1 MRTTK
6 SKLRQESY
14 NSMSSAGKSLA
25 NSIKRKF
32 VKMYPDAKVGIDGRE
47 GWITVNGEKAINMSQ
62 ASGGPMTDEEMIE
75 KMHAVYAGKQVDA
88 DVPTADS
95 RMSTFREG
103 KVIITKSQ
111 LRSLAREA
119 IMSEAPTMVNTGM
132 SSGGKGPMPGIPK
145 KSRDAMVKEIRP
157 QLDAALESGKTDGIP
172 QGWIDAAKVEKSHDK
187 DPKFSLYMP
196 EDRGGPTDEEL
207 MALSKALNPSMFTKF
222 KRMIG
227 MKEGNTKM
235 RITKRQLLQI
245 IREEK
250 AKNTEKY
257 NDAPELKGDQDK
269 LPDGLQKAIIDKEKE
284 EKNESHHESYLR
296 GKLRKIVRENCGGPH
311 DDMPIAK
318 PLNPSADDQ
327 MDLAP
332 EPNLGDAVDQ
342 PDAGKPCPIKT
353 AAQMKDAG
361 ASEADL
367 MDFVNTLIDEFKS
380 GASTVPDQPADDGP
394 VGDLLDIL
402 GL

>member
-1 MRTTK
+1 
-6 SKLRQESY
+6 
-14 NSMSSAGKSLA
+14 
-25 NSIKRKF
+25 
-32 VKMYPDAKVGIDGRE
+32 
-47 GWITVNGEKAINMSQ
+47 
-62 ASGGPMTDEEMIE
+62 
-75 KMHAVYAGKQVDA
+75 
-88 DVPTADS
+88 
-95 RMSTFREG
+95 
-103 KVIITKSQ
+103 
-111 LRSLAREA
+111 
-119 IMSEAPTMVNTGM
+119 
-132 SSGGKGPMPGIPK
+132 
-145 KSRDAMVKEIRP
+145 
-157 QLDAALESGKTDGIP
+157 
-172 QGWIDAAKVEKSHDK
+172 
-187 DPKFSLYMP
+187 
-196 EDRGGPTDEEL
+196 
-207 MALSKALNPSMFTKF
+207 
-222 KRMIG
+222 
-227 MKEGNTKM
+227 MK
-235 RITKRQLLQI
+235 ITKRQLMQI

-250 AKNTEKY
+250 AKNTKKY
-257 NDAPELKGDQDK
+257 NDAPELTGDQDK

-318 PLNPSADDQ
+318 PLNPSADEQ

-332 EPNLGDAVDQ
+332 EPALGDAVDQ

-353 AAQMKDAG
+353 AAKMKDAG